1 MTITAKCILKSSAL
15 GPNKIPDLY
24 TVVARYPRFIHA
36 EAKTHRI
43 IEIDDACYEFMQEIS
58 LMDDPNLSRNASSSR
73 AIPVERLIEEAL
85 NDPAMPVSWGSNKP
99 GMQAGAEIDT
109 PIKSPWH
116 PPHLLQGSMLRPDEA
131 WLEARDR
138 AVDMA
143 RAFMNAG
150 YHKQIANRL
159 LEPFTHITLVCTAT
173 EWDNFFKLRRHSDAD
188 PTMQALANAIY
199 DAMAAPEEIQAM
211 PEYGW
216 HLPFISIEER
226 GCFATGREAAMV
238 SAARCARV
246 SYLNHD
252 GSDPEV
258 KKDLA
263 LAQKLLDAGHMSPF
277 EHQARVGV
285 MSPRGTHDSRLQSP
299 QFGNF
304 VGWHQFRKMVEPEP
318 SRRY

>member
-1 MTITAKCILKSSAL
+1 MPISARCILKSSFS
-15 GPNKIPDLY
+15 GMFKIPDLY

-73 AIPVERLIEEAL
+73 AIPVERLIEEAMT
-85 NDPAMPVSWGSNKP
+85 DPAMPVSWGANQK

-116 PPHLLQGSMLRPDEA
+116 PPHLVQGSMLRPDEA

-143 RAFMNAG
+143 RAFMEAG

-159 LEPFTHITLVCTAT
+159 LEPFTHITTIITAT

-188 PTMQALANAIY
+188 PTMKALANAIY
-199 DAMAAPEEIQAM
+199 DAMGAPEDILEM

-216 HLPFISIEER
+216 HLPFISREER

-246 SYLNHD
+246 SYLRHD
-252 GSDPEV
+252 GSKPRLSD
-258 KKDLA
+258 DIA
-263 LAQKLLDAGHMSPF
+263 LSERLLSSGHMSPF
-277 EHQARVGV
+277 EHQGRV
-285 MSPRGTHDSRLQSP
+285 PAHDDMGNHLKC
-299 QFGNF
+299 GNF